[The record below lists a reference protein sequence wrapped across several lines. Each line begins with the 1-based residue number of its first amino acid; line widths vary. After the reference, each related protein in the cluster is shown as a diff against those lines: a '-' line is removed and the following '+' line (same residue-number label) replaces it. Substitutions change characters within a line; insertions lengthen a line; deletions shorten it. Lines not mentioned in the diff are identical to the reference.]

1 MATTLVLGAGVI
13 GITTAYYLA
22 KAGRQ
27 VTVVDRQPESANET
41 SFANAG
47 LIAPGH
53 SYTWASPRAPKI
65 LFKSL
70 FQDGQALRL
79 KLSADPRMWSWAI
92 KFLGNCNAE
101 QSRLNTSR
109 KLVLCRYSQEQLQAL
124 TAAEDLHYERLSQ
137 GLLYLYRDAASFAT
151 GRNNMTV
158 LADGGMPLQIL
169 DADQVVALEPSL
181 FHARQ
186 LIAGAIYCPS
196 DESGDARLFTHDL
209 TERCKRLGVKFE
221 MNRTIQGFESSA
233 DAIQA
238 VLTDRGRMSADEY
251 VVALGS
257 YAPIV
262 ARQLGYRLPIYPVK
276 GYSVTFPS
284 GPGYSPPNIGGVD
297 ENNLVAY
304 ARFGDRLRF
313 TATAEFTGY
322 ETRHSPAD
330 FAHML
335 QAGRELFP
343 EGADY
348 SQPTFWAG
356 LRPMTPE
363 GTPIMGRSKHRNLF
377 LNVGHGHMGW
387 TMSCGS
393 ARIVTDLILG
403 RVPDIDLTGMTLA

>member
-1 MATTLVLGAGVI
+1 MTTTLVLGAGVI
-13 GITTAYYLA
+13 GVTTAYYLA

-27 VTVVDRQPESANET
+27 VTVIDRQPQSASET

-65 LFKSL
+65 LLKSL

-79 KLSADPRMWSWAI
+79 KLSADPRMWSWAM
-92 KFLGNCNAE
+92 KFLSNCNAA

-109 KLVLCRYSQEQLQAL
+109 KLVLCRYSQQQLQAL
-124 TAAEDLHYERLSQ
+124 TEAEDLHYDRLSK
-137 GLLYLYRDAASFAT
+137 GLMYLYRDAASFAK
-151 GRNNMTV
+151 GRTNMQV
-158 LADGGMPLQIL
+158 LADGGMPLEII
-169 DADQVVALEPSL
+169 DVDRVIALEPAL
-181 FHARQ
+181 AHAREH
-186 LIAGAIYCPS
+186 IAGAIYCPS

-209 TERCKRLGVKFE
+209 TERCMRLGVTFE
-221 MNRTIQGFESSA
+221 MNCTIKGFEHSR
-233 DAIQA
+233 DRIDA
-238 VLTDRGRMSADEY
+238 VLTDGGRRTADEY
-251 VVALGS
+251 VLALGS
-257 YAPIV
+257 YAPIL
-262 ARQLGYRLPIYPVK
+262 ARPLGYRLPIYPVK
-276 GYSVTFPS
+276 GYSVTFPA
-284 GPGYSPPNIGGVD
+284 GPGYSTPQMGGVD

-322 ETRHSPAD
+322 QTRHTPAD

-335 QAGRELFP
+335 EAGRQLFP

-348 SQPTFWAG
+348 TRPDFWAG

-363 GTPIMGRSKHRNLF
+363 GTPIMGPSNHSNLF

-393 ARIVTDLILG
+393 ACILTDLMLG
-403 RVPDIDLTGMTLA
+403 RTPDIDLAGMTFK

>member
-65 LFKSL
+65 LLKSL

-124 TAAEDLHYERLSQ
+124 TEAEGLHYERLSK

-151 GRNNMTV
+151 GRNNMAV

-169 DADQVVALEPSL
+169 DADQIVALEPAL
-181 FHARQ
+181 AHARH

-221 MNRTIQGFESSA
+221 MSRTIQGFEYSA

-251 VVALGS
+251 VLALGS

-348 SQPTFWAG
+348 SQPNFWAG

-393 ARIVTDLILG
+393 ARIVTDLMLG
-403 RVPDIDLTGMTLA
+403 RTPDIDLTGMTLA

>member
-22 KAGRQ
+22 KAGRE

-53 SYTWASPRAPKI
+53 SYTWASPKAPKI
-65 LFKSL
+65 LLKSL
-70 FQDGQALRL
+70 FQEGQALRL
-79 KLSADPRMWSWAI
+79 KLSADPQMWSWAA
-92 KFLGNCNAE
+92 KFLSNCNAE
-101 QSRLNTSR
+101 RSRLNTSR
-109 KLVLCRYSQEQLQAL
+109 KLVLCRYSQQQLQTL
-124 TAAEDLHYERLSQ
+124 TATESLHYDRLSK
-137 GLLYLYRDAASFAT
+137 GLLYLYRDVPSFAK
-151 GRNNMTV
+151 GCANMQV
-158 LADGGMPLQIL
+158 LADGGMPLEII
-169 DADQVVALEPSL
+169 DVDRVIALEPALS
-181 FHARQ
+181 HARDH
-186 LIAGAIYCPS
+186 IAGAIYCPT

-209 TERCKRLGVKFE
+209 TERCKAMGVNFE
-221 MNRTIQGFESSA
+221 MNRTIQGFEHSG

-238 VLTDRGRMSADEY
+238 VLTDKGRLTADDY
-251 VVALGS
+251 VLALGS
-257 YAPIV
+257 YAPIL
-262 ARQLGYRLPIYPVK
+262 ARPLGYRLPIYPVK

-284 GPGYSPPNIGGVD
+284 GPGYNPPNMGGVD

-322 ETRHSPAD
+322 QTHHSPAD
-330 FAHML
+330 FEHML
-335 QAGRELFP
+335 QAGRQLFP

-348 SQPTFWAG
+348 TQPSFWAG

-363 GTPIMGRSKHRNLF
+363 GTPIMGRSRHRNLF

-393 ARIVTDLILG
+393 ARILTDLMLG
-403 RVPDIDLTGMTLA
+403 RSPDIDLTGMTLS

>member
-169 DADQVVALEPSL
+169 DADQVVAVEPSL

-251 VVALGS
+251 VLALGS

>member
-251 VVALGS
+251 VLALGS